1 MIQILLSRYASYV
14 NKKLTFNLCCDRNS
28 NLESRSGMKT
38 AVIILFHGS
47 ATQDAADAAL
57 HIAEAV
63 KLRGGFE
70 IVETAFLRHQRP
82 TLSAAIESAVR
93 TGARR
98 IAVVP
103 FFMQPGGHVTEDVP
117 ALVDEA
123 GKSHPGLEVILT
135 DHVGSHPL
143 VVDIVLDLVGKRF

>member
-1 MIQILLSRYASYV
+1 
-14 NKKLTFNLCCDRNS
+14 
-28 NLESRSGMKT
+28 MKT

-47 ATQDAADAAL
+47 AARGSADAAL
-57 HIAEAV
+57 RIAEAV

-70 IVETAFLRHQRP
+70 IVETAFLIHQSP
-82 TLSAAIESAVR
+82 TLSAAIESAVKA
-93 TGARR
+93 GARR

-103 FFMQPGGHVTEDVP
+103 FFMQPGGHVTIDVP
-117 ALVDEA
+117 RLINEA
-123 GKSHPGLEVILT
+123 QKSHPGLEVILT